1 MEPNPILCLQDTYT
15 HGKKKKKNTDIVMIN
30 TKFGILLT
38 SEEEGGWDQ
47 GNIKGASSGI
57 CYHFISSLHVT
68 VWACVSLVFHT
79 SKIFQN
85 ILIKIG
91 NDNQLFLYL
100 I

>member
-1 MEPNPILCLQDTYT
+1 MAKI
-15 HGKKKKKNTDIVMIN
+15 KNTDIVKIN

-57 CYHFISSLHVT
+57 YHFISSPHVT
-68 VWACVSLVFHT
+68 VWTCVSLVFHT